1 MNYIYKVEKKFVIE
15 TDMIETNNWT
25 LDYLRCFTGEDNSLM
40 TNNKQINS
48 FRRTQKWV
56 LENYPELLL

>member
-1 MNYIYKVEKKFVIE
+1 
-15 TDMIETNNWT
+15 MIETNNWT

-56 LENYPELLL
+56 LENYPEILI

>member
-1 MNYIYKVEKKFVIE
+1 MNYIYKIEKKFVIE
-15 TDMIETNNWT
+15 TDMIETNSWT
-25 LDYLRCFTGEDNSLM
+25 LDYLRCFTGENNCF

-56 LENYPELLL
+56 LENHPELLL